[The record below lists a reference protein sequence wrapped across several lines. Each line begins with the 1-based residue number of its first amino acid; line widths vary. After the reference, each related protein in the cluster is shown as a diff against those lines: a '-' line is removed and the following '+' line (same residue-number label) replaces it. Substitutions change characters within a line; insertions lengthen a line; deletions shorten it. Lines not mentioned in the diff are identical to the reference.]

1 MIKLLTVKKQ
11 NKHCSQIHLGYST
24 GLHIRQKIMTLIKFC
39 ILKSY
44 KVFFPEIIEWN
55 RNLATG
61 REPFK
66 MLIKALNS
74 PNKVTAQEQS
84 DQKGNCKPWNWS
96 GTTSLHAESAGQHS
110 CGSQPPSR
118 DVNTLRPRR
127 PQANL
132 SHWVRATWTD
142 LEIAILS
149 EISQIDQNKYRM
161 IALICGIQKWYK
173 WTYLQNRNRP
183 TDIEN
188 KLMVTK
194 GGKER
199 IN

>member
-1 MIKLLTVKKQ
+1 
-11 NKHCSQIHLGYST
+11 
-24 GLHIRQKIMTLIKFC
+24 
-39 ILKSY
+39 
-44 KVFFPEIIEWN
+44 
-55 RNLATG
+55 
-61 REPFK
+61 

-149 EISQIDQNKYRM
+149 EIGQIDQNKYRM

-188 KLMVTK
+188 KLNNYQRWK
-194 GGKER
+194 GREG
-199 IN
+199 INQQFRVNIYISLSRWTTEWARLDISSRKLEISREHFMQRWVQ

>member
-1 MIKLLTVKKQ
+1 
-11 NKHCSQIHLGYST
+11 
-24 GLHIRQKIMTLIKFC
+24 
-39 ILKSY
+39 
-44 KVFFPEIIEWN
+44 
-55 RNLATG
+55 
-61 REPFK
+61 

-142 LEIAILS
+142 LEIAILRGAS
-149 EISQIDQNKYRM
+149 RRERRRAQAFADAWDLKAGHGGSRATDTGTKLEFLGVRGKGQPGRLVLTY
-161 IALICGIQKWYK
+161 ALYCIWKEWLLTITLGRRELFSALCRGLYGKRICK
-173 WTYLQNRNRP
+173 RRRP
-183 TDIEN
+183 TLLTAE
-188 KLMVTK
+188 TK
-194 GGKER
+194 TTL
-199 IN
+199 